1 MDTGCLHILAIVNNA
16 AVNIGVRI
24 FPEVELLNHV
34 VVLVLIFEGTFKLI
48 SIVAAPVCILTN
60 SALEIPFLH
69 MLSNTCYFSSF
80 R

>member
-34 VVLVLIFEGTFKLI
+34 IVLVLIFKGTSILI

-60 SALEIPFLH
+60 SVLGIPFLH